1 VLYFNPHKTMQLYGI
16 PNCNTVK
23 KARDWLLAHNID
35 YIFHDFKKEA
45 PTEKLIKT
53 WLVGQP
59 WEKLVNRSGMT
70 WRNLS
75 ESEKSAVMDA
85 ASATALM
92 IEKPSVIKRPIL
104 MNGAIEHEIILH
116 IGFSESAYEALFK

>member
-1 VLYFNPHKTMQLYGI
+1 MQLYGI

-45 PTEKLIKT
+45 PTETLIKI
-53 WLVGQP
+53 WLAEQP

-75 ESEKSAVMDA
+75 ESEKSAVTDA
-85 ASATALM
+85 ASACALM
-92 IEKPSVIKRPIL
+92 MAKPSVIKRPIL
-104 MNGAIEHEIILH
+104 MDTANALSTNHEKILH
-116 IGFSESAYEALFK
+116 IGFSESAYETLLK

>member
-1 VLYFNPHKTMQLYGI
+1 MQLYGI

-35 YIFHDFKKEA
+35 YTFHDFKKEA
-45 PTEKLIKT
+45 PTEKLIKA
-53 WLVGQP
+53 WLVVQP
-59 WEKLVNRSGMT
+59 WDKLVNRSGMT

-92 IEKPSVIKRPIL
+92 MAKPSVIKRPIL
-104 MNGAIEHEIILH
+104 MDNALETQKILH
-116 IGFSESAYEALFK
+116 IGFSESAYEALLK